1 MYQNIWDNTSIF
13 NTSYPTHYVK
23 MFNKISLK
31 HLKPQENIEN
41 VSILI
46 NTLCNC
52 VYYLNLN
59 LPKTYPKTC
68 KIPQKVTLSYTR

>member
-1 MYQNIWDNTSIF
+1 MYQNIWDNISNF
-13 NTSYPTHYVK
+13 NIYYPTYYTK

-31 HLKPQENIEN
+31 HLKSQENTKN

-59 LPKTYPKTC
+59 SPKTYPKTC
-68 KIPQKVTLSYTR
+68 KFTQKVTSSDTR